1 MTINLKISK
10 KTQVK
15 KKQKNILFKYDLIKF
30 KNKIFTI
37 FYNIKKTLYTG
48 FSLKNIFSKNCRYN
62 INDLH
67 V

>member
-10 KTQVK
+10 KAQVK

-37 FYNIKKTLYTG
+37 FYNKKKLYILA
-48 FSLKNIFSKNCRYN
+48 F
-62 INDLH
+62 H
-67 V
+67 